1 MPIKQSIMLPTFRPP
16 EMEWETVFDR
26 LAALGYAAVEFTF
39 RSETVDRL
47 IKQAQE
53 RNLVVASFVGHH
65 GLADGLNKRSNHAHI
80 EQELRTN
87 IDFAA
92 EHDVPGLICFS
103 GNCNPHQSEADAIDA
118 TAEGFRRVA
127 SYAQERGV
135 TLNMELLNS
144 KINHGGYQC
153 DHTSW
158 GAAVCERVDSPNVK
172 LLYDVYHM
180 QIMEGDVI
188 RTMREHMHWI
198 GHIHT
203 AGNPGRRD
211 LDDMQ
216 ELNYR
221 GICKAIAESGYTGY
235 VGHEF
240 SPKGDPLAAAET
252 AFKICDQTP

>member
-1 MPIKQSIMLPTFRPP
+1 MPIKQSVMYPMFRAADTAP
-16 EMEWETVFDR
+16 ERVLAR
-26 LAALGYAAVEFTF
+26 LAEIGYAAVEFTF
-39 RSETVDRL
+39 RNDETDQL
-47 IKQAQE
+47 IAATRE
-53 RNLVVASFVGHH
+53 HGLAVASFVGHRTL
-65 GLADGLNKRSNHAHI
+65 GDGLNKRSNHARI
-80 EQELRTN
+80 EQELRAN

-92 EHDVPGLICFS
+92 EHGIPGLICFS
-103 GNCNPHQSEADAIDA
+103 GNRNPHQSEADAIDA
-118 TAEGFRRVA
+118 TAEGFQRVA
-127 SYAQERGV
+127 GYAEQKGV

-144 KINHGGYQC
+144 KVNHAGYQC
-153 DHTSW
+153 DHTVW
-158 GAAVCERVDSPNVK
+158 GAAVCERVNSPSVK

-203 AGNPGRRD
+203 AGNPGRQD
-211 LDDMQ
+211 LDDTQ

-221 GICKAIAESGYTGY
+221 GICKAIAESDYEGY

-252 AFKICDQTP
+252 AFAICDQ